1 MLSDFLS
8 SGVKLKPKNWLWWEN
23 GRNWQKNKIVMAIIG
38 VQPPFSSKN
47 SATKSQSPTSYRR
60 CWLLWMEEGFWHN
73 WFWVSIHCF
82 SVALKQFST
91 CNMYWGAP
99 RLPPTSSAA
108 LPNEYQK
115 TGGRRGTFIIWV
127 LIDFLTTLLNFFIK
141 KFMGLKQLC
150 GVESSVGS
158 PKWSL
163 SRIMRRSLQVHVLHF
178 KAVDSW

>member
-1 MLSDFLS
+1 
-8 SGVKLKPKNWLWWEN
+8 
-23 GRNWQKNKIVMAIIG
+23 MAIIG

-115 TGGRRGTFIIWV
+115 TGWGWEGNFYNLSFNWFSDKFIE
-127 LIDFLTTLLNFFIK
+127 FFYK
-141 KFMGLKQLC
+141 KFMGLKQMWLAGVWGRVGVFYIYLILFETFLAPDLC
-150 GVESSVGS
+150 SQLLINSSYRRNHQKRLLQTV
-158 PKWSL
+158 WS
-163 SRIMRRSLQVHVLHF
+163 
-178 KAVDSW
+178 